1 MTPNCCARINCQCQ
15 PDLRYVRDVSLRVRI
30 SDYMLKGDFGSANG
44 KICHGKRELMLPV
57 PCTISLARGI
67 GRRYIFNGNKT
78 KGRCFERQRDVV
90 SMFTASASAHGQRS
104 DRICYA
110 PASDRL
116 CGAFQS
122 RFQRDHRWHE
132 HLFQN
137 RYKSILC
144 EEDRYLRQLV
154 AYMMGFG
161 LQETS
166 AS

>member
-44 KICHGKRELMLPV
+44 MICHGKRELILQV
-57 PCTISLARGI
+57 PRTISLLAESGAAI
-67 GRRYIFNGNKT
+67 SSMAT
-78 KGRCFERQRDVV
+78 RQRDVV
-90 SMFTASASAHGQRS
+90 SMFTASASAHEQRS

-122 RFQRDHRWHE
+122 RFQRDHRRHE